1 MTLLTG
7 GGLPRVP
14 GVVRGPDLAGH
25 GVLVPV
31 TQRVLPQLRPAS
43 LAAAR
48 GKIFTAAG
56 KYLLRL
62 APDEVLL
69 GAGVVRVV
77 GVGEVGVALLRG
89 GLLLNVPQRV
99 LEGAVMKTGR

>member
-31 TQRVLPQLRPAS
+31 AQRVLPQLRPAS

-48 GKIFTAAG
+48 GK
-56 KYLLRL
+56 YLLYCIKIFV
-62 APDEVLL
+62 E
-69 GAGVVRVV
+69 AG
-77 GVGEVGVALLRG
+77 
-89 GLLLNVPQRV
+89 
-99 LEGAVMKTGR
+99 T